1 MIQEGL
7 VITDEPLE
15 GSSNWVIAR
24 RNIGSNTKGIV
35 CCKVVCGIG
44 S

>member
-1 MIQEGL
+1 MIQKGL

-24 RNIGSNTKGIV
+24 RNLGPNTKGIV
-35 CCKVVCGIG
+35 FAAKKYVE
-44 S
+44 